1 MTASTTLT
9 ASTAS
14 AAFTATLHRLRG
26 ACATATSALALT
38 ATAVTAAL
46 ATAPAPA
53 RAADAYPAYP
63 VHIVVPYQPGGS
75 TDIVIRKFAELAA
88 PKLGQPIIIENR
100 GGAGATLGARAI
112 KTARPDGY
120 MLAILPSPVFR
131 MPHIQDMGYD
141 PVHDFT
147 YIMMLS
153 GYTLGVAVPNDS
165 PYKTWAD
172 FIGYAKKHPND
183 VTYGTAS
190 VGSAS
195 NVMMEDIATRNGVTW
210 RHIPYKGESDVLTA
224 VMGGQVT
231 AYAGSTTVQP
241 LVQAGKMR
249 MLVTWGAQR
258 SVQYPETPTLQELDG
273 TPPANAPFGIAGPKG
288 LPPEVV
294 AKLQTVLK
302 QVAESDAFKQ
312 ILAQYGQELVYM
324 DGKQYADYAARQY
337 ALEAEIVR
345 KLGLASNK

>member
-1 MTASTTLT
+1 MTALT
-9 ASTAS
+9 KAS
-14 AAFTATLHRLRG
+14 ARG
-26 ACATATSALALT
+26 LACAAFIAMIAAPLASQPAAAQSA
-38 ATAVTAAL
+38 
-46 ATAPAPA
+46 
-53 RAADAYPAYP
+53 DNYPAYP
-63 VHIVVPYQPGGS
+63 VHIVVPYQAGGS

-88 PKLGQPIIIENR
+88 PTLGQSIVIENR

-112 KTARPDGY
+112 KTAKPDGY

-153 GYTLGVAVPNDS
+153 GYTLGVAVPADS
-165 PYKTWAD
+165 PFRTWAD
-172 FIGYAKKHPND
+172 FIGYAKAHPNE

-241 LVQAGKMR
+241 LVQAKKMR
-249 MLVTWGAQR
+249 MLVTWGESR
-258 SVQYPETPTLQELDG
+258 SAQYPEVPTLKELDG
-273 TPPANAPFGIAGPKG
+273 TPPANAPFGIAGPKDM
-288 LPPEVV
+288 PPRVV
-294 AKLQTVLK
+294 AKLRTVFK
-302 QVAESDAFKQ
+302 QVAESEQFKQ
-312 ILAQYGQELVYM
+312 VLTQYGQELVYM
-324 DGKQYADYAARQY
+324 DGKEYAAYAAKQY
-337 ALEAEIVR
+337 ELEADIVR
-345 KLGLASNK
+345 KLGLAQNK

>member
-1 MTASTTLT
+1 MKLSRLLLL
-9 ASTAS
+9 
-14 AAFTATLHRLRG
+14 AAL
-26 ACATATSALALT
+26 SALA
-38 ATAVTAAL
+38 AV
-46 ATAPAPA
+46 APAS

-63 VHIVVPYQPGGS
+63 IHIVVPYQAGGS
-75 TDIVIRKFAELAA
+75 TDIVVRKFAELAA
-88 PKLGQPIIIENR
+88 PRLGQSIVIENR

-112 KTARPDGY
+112 KTGRPDGY

-153 GYTLGVAVPNDS
+153 GYTLGVAVPADS
-165 PYKTWAD
+165 PFKTWAD
-172 FIGYAKKHPND
+172 FIGYAKAHPNEI
-183 VTYGTAS
+183 TYGTAS

-195 NVMMEDIATRNGVTW
+195 NVMMEDIAARNGVTW

-224 VMGGQVT
+224 VMGKQVA

-249 MLVTWGAQR
+249 MLVTWGEHR
-258 SVQYPETPTLQELDG
+258 SAQYPDTPTLKELDG

-288 LPPEVV
+288 MPADVV
-294 AKLQTVLK
+294 ARLHDTFR
-302 QVAESDAFKQ
+302 QVAESDAFRQ
-312 ILAQYGQELVYM
+312 VLTQYGQELVYM
-324 DGKQYADYAARQY
+324 NGKDYAGYAARQY
-337 ALEAEIVR
+337 ALEADIVR
-345 KLGLASNK
+345 KLGLAANK

>member
-1 MTASTTLT
+1 MTAFSRSIARGLRRT
-9 ASTAS
+9 AFIAMGAAALLAQLAQPAS
-14 AAFTATLHRLRG
+14 AQ
-26 ACATATSALALT
+26 SA
-38 ATAVTAAL
+38 
-46 ATAPAPA
+46 
-53 RAADAYPAYP
+53 DNYPAYP
-63 VHIVVPYQPGGS
+63 VHIVVPYQAGGS

-88 PKLGQPIIIENR
+88 PRLGQAIVIENR

-112 KTARPDGY
+112 KTAKPDGY
-120 MLAILPSPVFR
+120 MLAVLPSPVFR

-153 GYTLGVAVPNDS
+153 GYTLGVAVPVDS
-165 PYKTWAD
+165 PFKTWAD
-172 FIGYAKKHPND
+172 FIGYAKAHPNE

-241 LVQAGKMR
+241 LVQAKKMR
-249 MLVTWGAQR
+249 MLVTWGEHR
-258 SVQYPETPTLQELDG
+258 SAQYPEVPTLKELDG

-288 LPPEVV
+288 MPAPVV
-294 AKLQTVLK
+294 AKLQTVFK
-302 QVAESDAFKQ
+302 QVAESEPFKQ
-312 ILAQYGQELVYM
+312 VLTQYGQELVYM
-324 DGKQYADYAARQY
+324 DGKDYAAYAARQY
-337 ALEAEIVR
+337 ALEADIVR
-345 KLGLASNK
+345 KLGLAQNK

>member
-1 MTASTTLT
+1 MTALSKTLSRSLGC
-9 ASTAS
+9 AAFIAMS
-14 AAFTATLHRLRG
+14 AASLVSRP
-26 ACATATSALALT
+26 
-38 ATAVTAAL
+38 AA
-46 ATAPAPA
+46 AQS
-53 RAADAYPAYP
+53 ADAYPAYP
-63 VHIVVPYQPGGS
+63 VHIVVPYQAGGS

-88 PKLGQPIIIENR
+88 PRLGQSIIIENR

-112 KTARPDGY
+112 KTAKPDGY

-153 GYTLGVAVPNDS
+153 GYTLGVAVPTDS
-165 PYKTWAD
+165 PFKTWAD
-172 FIGYAKKHPND
+172 FIGYAKAHPNE

-241 LVQAGKMR
+241 LVQAKKMR
-249 MLVTWGAQR
+249 MLVTWGGNR
-258 SVQYPETPTLQELDG
+258 SAQYPEVPTLKELDG

-288 LPPEVV
+288 MPPQVV
-294 AKLQTVLK
+294 TRLRTVFK
-302 QVAESDAFKQ
+302 QVAESEPFKQ
-312 ILAQYGQELVYM
+312 VLTQYGQELVYM
-324 DGKQYADYAARQY
+324 DGKDYAAYAAKQY
-337 ALEAEIVR
+337 ELEADIVR
-345 KLGLASNK
+345 KLGLAQNK

>member
-1 MTASTTLT
+1 MTTLVRFVRRC
-9 ASTAS
+9 
-14 AAFTATLHRLRG
+14 AAGL
-26 ACATATSALALT
+26 ALASVFA
-38 ATAVTAAL
+38 AT
-46 ATAPAPA
+46 PA
-53 RAADAYPAYP
+53 RAADPYPAHP
-63 VHIVVPYQPGGS
+63 IHIVVPYQAGGS
-75 TDIVIRKFAELAA
+75 TDIVVRRFAELAA
-88 PKLGQPIIIENR
+88 PRLGQSIVIENR

-153 GYTLGVAVPNDS
+153 GYTLGVAVPAAS
-165 PYKTWAD
+165 PFKSWAD
-172 FIGYAKKHPND
+172 LVGYAKAHPNE

-195 NVMMEDIATRNGVTW
+195 NVMMEDIATRNGLAW

-249 MLVTWGAQR
+249 MLVTWGAHR
-258 SVQYPETPTLQELDG
+258 SAQYPDTPTLHEIDG

-288 LPPEVV
+288 LPPDVLARLQVV
-294 AKLQTVLK
+294 FK
-302 QVAESDAFKQ
+302 QVAESPQFQAV
-312 ILAQYGQELVYM
+312 LTQYGQELVYM
-324 DGKQYADYAARQY
+324 DGTDYAAYAARQF
-337 ALEAEIVR
+337 AEEAAIVH
-345 KLGLASNK
+345 KLGLATQK